1 MMATV
6 DLSLAW
12 ESEHPSLLGVI
23 LICGRVENRTEGSL
37 NGASEGYNE
46 AGTEVQVED
55 ANSGDGNI
63 LGYIL

>member
-1 MMATV
+1 M
-6 DLSLAW
+6 
-12 ESEHPSLLGVI
+12 I

-37 NGASEGYNE
+37 NGANEGYNE